1 VYFARAPDRL
11 PAWGPD
17 VANVTRIQI
26 TLRFLLP
33 PSGTLAMSRTAASLL
48 RDALEAV
55 GVRYTFG
62 IPGVHNTEIYD
73 ELEASPGITPV
84 LVTHEGGG
92 AFMADAV
99 SRSGTSL
106 GTLVIVPAAGVTH
119 AASGIAEAYLD
130 GIPMLVIS
138 GGIRRDTGRRY
149 QLHDVDQHALL
160 KPITKGTWLVERH
173 ADVIPTIYEAVRVAT
188 SGEPGPV
195 FVEIPVNLQ
204 LIAGEA
210 GSAPVYAG
218 PVRREARCT
227 DADIQHAAQLLADAK
242 SPGIFVGWGAVDA
255 VREVIALAERLGAP
269 VSTTLQG
276 LSAFPANHPLHAG
289 FCLGRAA
296 VPAAENAFRD
306 CDCLLAVG
314 TRFGE
319 IATGSYGYEPPANLI
334 HVDIN
339 PQVFSANYP
348 ARVALEGD
356 AAAVLGK
363 LLQALPDL
371 PQSAVRRAAV
381 AAQIARDKAAY
392 REEWFAHDSKGRVN
406 PARFFAALRAHLPDD
421 AVVVVDD
428 GNHTF
433 LAAELM
439 PIHRSRGFISP
450 TDFNCMGYCVPAT
463 IGAKLAQPELPVV
476 GIVGDGAFRMT
487 GLELATAT
495 AQRLG
500 VVVFVFND
508 GELAQIAQAQQI
520 PYNRKTCTV
529 LGPLDVAGVAQATG
543 AAFVRIATDG
553 DIEGALQEAFA
564 TAGAGRPVL
573 VDVAVDYSKRTRF
586 TEGIVKTNL
595 ARFDLPT
602 KARLVGRAL
611 WRRITG

>member
-1 VYFARAPDRL
+1 M
-11 PAWGPD
+11 G
-17 VANVTRIQI
+17 
-26 TLRFLLP
+26 
-33 PSGTLAMSRTAASLL
+33 RTAASLL
-48 RDALEAV
+48 REALERV

-73 ELEASPGITPV
+73 ELARSASITPV

-99 SRSGTSL
+99 SRTGTSL

-119 AASGIAEAYLD
+119 AASGIAEAFLD
-130 GIPMLVIS
+130 GIPMLVIA
-138 GGIRRDTGRRY
+138 GGVRRDTGRRY
-149 QLHDVDQHALL
+149 QLHDVDQHAFL

-188 SGEPGPV
+188 TGEPGPV

-204 LIAGEA
+204 LLTGEA
-210 GSAPVYAG
+210 GPTPAYEG
-218 PVRREARCT
+218 PPRPSTTAM
-227 DADIQHAAQLLADAK
+227 DADVAEAARLLAAAK
-242 SPGIFVGWGAVDA
+242 SPAIFVGWGAVDA
-255 VREVIALAERLGAP
+255 VREVATLAEQLGAP

-276 LSAFPANHPLHAG
+276 LSAFPGNHPLHAG

-296 VPAAENAFRD
+296 VPAVENALRA

-319 IATGSYGYEPPANLI
+319 IATGSYGWEPPADLI
-334 HVDIN
+334 HVDVN
-339 PQVFSANYP
+339 PRVFSANYP

-356 AAAVLGK
+356 SALVLRKLAAALTGMPP
-363 LLQALPDL
+363 A
-371 PQSAVRRAAV
+371 AERRAAV
-381 AAQIARDKAAY
+381 AQRIAADKQAY
-392 REEWFAHDSKGRVN
+392 RAEWLAHDARGRVN
-406 PARFFAALRAHLPDD
+406 PAVFFASLRRLLADD

-433 LAAELM
+433 LAAELL
-439 PIHRSRGFISP
+439 PVHHARGFLSP

-463 IGAKLAQPELPVV
+463 VGAKLARPAAQVV

-495 AQRLG
+495 AQGLG
-500 VVVFVFND
+500 VVVCVFND
-508 GELAQIAQAQQI
+508 GELAQIAQAQEI

-529 LGPLDVAGVAQATG
+529 LGPLDVAGVAQSTG
-543 AAFVRIATDG
+543 AAYERVATND
-553 DIEGALQEAFA
+553 DVDAALARAFA
-564 TAGAGRPVL
+564 TAGQGRPVL
-573 VDVAVDYSKRTRF
+573 LDVQVDYSKHTRF
-586 TEGIVKTNL
+586 TDGIVQTNL

-611 WRRITG
+611 WRRVTG